1 MQWRELLKEGAEFPS
16 GRYFRHRGV
25 FVYRGNPPEVCPVCE
40 SNQRRYHAHGSFLRW
55 FVTLVGRKIERVRL
69 RKPRFKCLSC
79 THTFSVHPPE
89 GLPYKRTCNFLIV
102 VFLWSYLAGTA
113 GMHRALPAEFSEE
126 VSPRTVSRYL
136 KSAKAKA
143 VETQQFIREALMERT
158 EPRPIEE
165 IFFGGPHP
173 PESLLKR
180 QRAEPEKA
188 STLWRA
194 LAMLLNGAKALNE
207 DPRTLLA
214 WANQRS
220 QNRKRRFLL

>member
-1 MQWRELLKEGAEFPS
+1 MLWEELLKEGVEFSS
-16 GRYFRHRGV
+16 GRYCRHRGIL
-25 FVYRGNPPEVCPVCE
+25 VYRGEAPEVCPVCE
-40 SNQRRYHAHGSFLRW
+40 SEQRRYHVHGSFLRW
-55 FVTLVGRKIERVRL
+55 LVTLVGRRIERVRL
-69 RKPRFKCLSC
+69 RKPRFKCLIC

-89 GLPYKRTCNFLIV
+89 GLSYQRYCNLLIV
-102 VFLWSYLAGTA
+102 LFLWSYLAGTA
-113 GMHRALPAEFSEE
+113 GMHRVLPAEFSED
-126 VSPRTVSRYL
+126 VSPRTVSRHL
-136 KSAKAKA
+136 KLAKAKA
-143 VETQQFIREALMERT
+143 VETQQFIREALIEKM

-165 IFFGGPHP
+165 IFCGGLDP
-173 PESLLKR
+173 PESLLKK

-194 LAMLLNGAKALNE
+194 LAMLRKGARSLNE